1 MRLRIPRLQRVWRW
15 QPVEWLAPRALGEV
29 VRHLGDRD
37 LEKRLGRGVVER
49 GVFGAMTRFYDP
61 EAGEGFRGVISFEL
75 TRPVTGG
82 SSTWWTV
89 AVGPEGAVASPGRVG
104 EAEADLRAR
113 LPVADFLR
121 IAGGVTD
128 PVEPVLAGRAAVSGD
143 LGVAALL
150 AEMFGAPRV
159 R

>member
-1 MRLRIPRLQRVWRW
+1 MRLRIPRLQRVLRL
-15 QPVEWLAPRALGEV
+15 QAVEWLAPRALGEV

-37 LEKRLGRGVVER
+37 LEKRLGRPLVER
-49 GVFGAMTRFYDP
+49 GIFGAMTSFYEP
-61 EAGEGFRGVISFEL
+61 EAGNGFRGVISFEL

-82 SSTWWTV
+82 ESTWWAV
-89 AVGPEGAVASPGRVG
+89 SVGPEGAAASPERVQEG
-104 EAEADLRAR
+104 DADLRAR
-113 LPVADFLR
+113 LPLADFLR

-143 LGVAALL
+143 LGAAALL